1 MDFRLVA
8 LKDPDPTFF
17 FPDPHHKVPE
27 DRDHFCLSRAVSDI
41 NRHLTIIIHQFAVLP
56 FLLVFPADHKRNEIY
71 MIKLHFLRPVKQN
84 ISFCRFC
91 EKKLL
96 ETKAE
101 SKYFRQ
107 MKSRHLVPHRAAQKI
122 MADRRVQSDPA
133 PARKPPAHD
142 LLISE
147 CCDPIVQHPVI
158 FRMKDPFRLTVDLP
172 EGFKSLRQRI
182 PKTRRYISEC
192 QESPEGHAIQ
202 HFIIS
207 SFPADEDR
215 KSVV

>member
-1 MDFRLVA
+1 
-8 LKDPDPTFF
+8 
-17 FPDPHHKVPE
+17 
-27 DRDHFCLSRAVSDI
+27 
-41 NRHLTIIIHQFAVLP
+41 
-56 FLLVFPADHKRNEIY
+56 
-71 MIKLHFLRPVKQN
+71 
-84 ISFCRFC
+84 
-91 EKKLL
+91 
-96 ETKAE
+96 
-101 SKYFRQ
+101 
-107 MKSRHLVPHRAAQKI
+107 

-158 FRMKDPFRLTVDLP
+158 FRMKDPFCLTVDLP

-192 QESPEGHAIQ
+192 QESPEGYAIQ

-207 SFPADEDR
+207 SFPADDHDHFR
-215 KSVV
+215 VIPLGSQYFAISAASPWCSVKRPGTPGCPSPADVPVVSRSGILFRHRHWDLR